1 MKKYDKFIWIIF
13 LIQLVVI
20 TVVLTTS
27 KVDDMT
33 LAKGKMQPFNTG
45 WVLIRE
51 DGSQTELEKLPYNS
65 SSQPGEKI
73 VIKNIIPKE
82 YWGQTISFLSADK
95 TLRITVD
102 GEEIYSFG
110 LNDKRLFG
118 NTPGSVIVFA
128 DIPEDCKAG
137 QIQIEMCSP
146 YANYAT
152 YITSISVAGRDVA
165 ILNFIKQKALDIVM
179 TMIIL
184 IVAVIFI
191 IFAIIQKMSNK
202 NIGGV
207 QYLGIYLF
215 IMSVYYMIETKI
227 PEVFYGNQTL
237 YSNLIFIILMTA
249 PLFLEAYCYES
260 VPGIG
265 KTMLVVM
272 LISSVN
278 VTVQLILQIAGIMDF
293 MEMSIVSHGII
304 VLIIFANVITLG
316 INVQKEK
323 RLEIGIGFIGII
335 CMMLGVFID
344 IMRSYTIKVG
354 DLGKASRYGVCIF
367 AICTL
372 IIYMRGMMQEH
383 VKFVEKAKNDAIVAN
398 VAKSQFLAN
407 MSHEIRTPLN
417 GILGMDSILLEECK
431 DDNLREYAE
440 NIQSAGQ
447 SLLSIINDI
456 LDISKIEAGK
466 LEIMPVEYKL
476 SSVINDCY
484 NIAKVRAESKS
495 LSLKIEVDPKL
506 PSSLLGDDVRIRQII
521 NNFLSNAV
529 KYTKEG
535 EVRLLVGYEQSAE
548 NQIVLIITVK
558 DTGIGI
564 REEDMDKLFNSFTRI
579 EEKRNRSIEGT
590 GLGLKL
596 TQNLVHLMGGE
607 IGVQSEY
614 GKGSEFTAKI
624 PQKVVDSKPVGD
636 FEKRYQQPVNISERK
651 EKTIVAP
658 DAHILV
664 VDDVEINLKVIKGLL
679 KKTHIQIDTAG
690 SGMECLQCVK
700 NNHYNIIF
708 LDHMMPEMDGLETLQ
723 QMKITS
729 DNLNKGTPVIMLT
742 ANATRGARQEY
753 INAGFTDYLTK
764 PVKEESLQAMLKKY
778 LDVNL
783 YCKSDADYRKPD
795 VDYNKSDADYSKPD
809 IQGNDNSEDSRSGKD
824 RNVMQCLKEM
834 PELDVQTGLKYCM
847 DEEIYQDMLH
857 EYIKADKVEAI
868 DKLFAAQD
876 WKNYIIA
883 VHALKSTS
891 LTIGAVSLS
900 ESAKALEFAGKDE
913 KIDYIEDNHKA
924 VMEQYQSLLDKLRNI
939 L

>member
-1 MKKYDKFIWIIF
+1 MKKYDKFIWIVF
-13 LIQLVVI
+13 FIQLVVI

-45 WVLIRE
+45 WVLVRE
-51 DGSQTELEKLPYNS
+51 DGSQTELEELPYNS

-73 VIKNIIPKE
+73 VIKNTIPKE

-146 YANYAT
+146 YANYAA

-165 ILNFIKQKALDIVM
+165 ILNFIKQKALDIVI

-191 IFAIIQKMSNK
+191 ILAIIQKMSNK

-215 IMSVYYMIETKI
+215 LMSIYYLIETKL

-237 YSNLIFIILMTA
+237 YSNLIFIILMTV

-260 VPGIG
+260 IPRIG
-265 KTMLVVM
+265 KIMLVVM

-278 VTVQLILQIAGIMDF
+278 VVVQLIFQIAGIMDF
-293 MEMSIVSHGII
+293 MEMSFVSHIII
-304 VLIIFANVITLG
+304 VLIIIVNSVALGRNVSR
-316 INVQKEK
+316 EK
-323 RLEIGIGFIGII
+323 SLETGIGFIGII
-335 CMMLGVFID
+335 CMMIGVFVD
-344 IMRSYTIKVG
+344 IMRSYIIKVG
-354 DLGKASRYGVCIF
+354 DLGKASRYGVCVF

-372 IIYMRGMMQEH
+372 IIYMRNMMKEH
-383 VKFVEKAKNDAIVAN
+383 VKFVEKAKNDAIAAN

-506 PSSLLGDDVRIRQII
+506 PSSLVGDDVRVRQII

-535 EVRLLVGYEQSAE
+535 EVKLSVGYEQSGE
-548 NQIVLIITVK
+548 NQIMLIITVK

-564 REEDMDKLFNSFTRI
+564 REEDMGKLFNSFTRI
-579 EEKRNRSIEGT
+579 DEKRNRSIEGT

-596 TQNLVHLMGGE
+596 TQNLVCLMGGE

-624 PQKVVDSKPVGD
+624 PQKVIDSKPVGD

-679 KKTHIQIDTAG
+679 KKTHIQIDTAA

-723 QMKITS
+723 QMKIMS
-729 DNLNKGTPVIMLT
+729 DNLNKSTPVIMLT

-795 VDYNKSDADYSKPD
+795 VDYNKSDVDYSKPD

-834 PELDVQTGLKYCM
+834 AELDVQTGLKYCM

-900 ESAKALEFAGKDE
+900 ESAKALEYAGKDE

>member
-1 MKKYDKFIWIIF
+1 MKKYDKFIWIVF
-13 LIQLVVI
+13 FIQLVVI

-33 LAKGKMQPFNTG
+33 LAKGKMQSFNTG
-45 WVLIRE
+45 WVLVRE
-51 DGSQTELEKLPYNS
+51 DGSQTELEELPYNS
-65 SSQPGEKI
+65 SSRPGEKI
-73 VIKNIIPKE
+73 VIKNTIPKE
-82 YWGQTISFLSADK
+82 YWGKTIRFLSADK
-95 TLRITVD
+95 SLRIMVD

-118 NTPGSVIVFA
+118 NTPGSVFVFA
-128 DIPEDCKAG
+128 DIPSECQVG
-137 QIQIEMCSP
+137 EIQIEMCSP
-146 YANYAT
+146 YADYAT
-152 YITSISVAGRDVA
+152 YITDISVARRDVS
-165 ILNFIKQKALDIVM
+165 ILNFIKERALDIILSV
-179 TMIIL
+179 IIL
-184 IVAVIFI
+184 IAAVIFI
-191 IFAIIQKMSNK
+191 ILAIIQKMSNK

-207 QYLGIYLF
+207 QYLGIYLLL
-215 IMSVYYMIETKI
+215 MSVYHMIETKI

-260 VPGIG
+260 IPKIG
-265 KTMLVVM
+265 NIMLGVM

-278 VTVQLILQIAGIMDF
+278 VAVQLILQIAGIMDF
-293 MEMSIVSHGII
+293 MEMAFVSHAII
-304 VLIIFANVITLG
+304 VLIIIVNVVALG
-316 INVQKEK
+316 RNVHIEK
-323 RLEIGIGFIGII
+323 SLETAISFIGII
-335 CMMLGVFID
+335 CMMIGVFID
-344 IMRSYTIKVG
+344 VMRSYIIKVG

-372 IIYMRGMMQEH
+372 IIYMRNMMKEH
-383 VKFVEKAKNDAIVAN
+383 VKFVEKAKNDAIAAN

-407 MSHEIRTPLN
+407 MSHEIRTPMN

-466 LEIMPVEYKL
+466 LEIMPVEYKP
-476 SSVINDCY
+476 SSVINDCF

-495 LSLKIEVDPKL
+495 LSLKIDVDPKL
-506 PSSLLGDDVRIRQII
+506 PSTLVGDDVRIRQII
-521 NNFLSNAV
+521 NNLLSNAV

-535 EVRLLVGYEQSAE
+535 EVRLLVGYERFE
-548 NQIVLIITVK
+548 GNQIVLIITVK

-564 REEDMDKLFNSFTRI
+564 REQDMDKLFNSFTRI

-596 TQNLVHLMGGE
+596 TQNLVCLMGGE

-636 FEKRYQQPVNISERK
+636 FKKRYQHSVNISERK
-651 EKTIVAP
+651 ENSIVAP

-679 KKTHIQIDTAG
+679 KKTHIQIDTVR
-690 SGMECLQCVK
+690 SGMECLQSVK
-700 NNHYNIIF
+700 KNHYDIIF

-723 QMKITS
+723 QMKIMS
-729 DNLNKGTPVIMLT
+729 DNLNKSTPVIMLT

-783 YCKSDADYRKPD
+783 Y
-795 VDYNKSDADYSKPD
+795 SKPD
-809 IQGNDNSEDSRSGKD
+809 ADHSKLDAQVNSNPVDSQSGKD
-824 RNVMQCLKEM
+824 RNVLQCLKEM

-847 DEEIYQDMLH
+847 DEEIYQEMLY
-857 EYIKADKVEAI
+857 EYIKADNVEAI
-868 DKLFAAQD
+868 DQLFAAQD
-876 WKNYIIA
+876 WKNYITA

-913 KIDYIEDNHKA
+913 KMDYIKDNHKS
-924 VMEQYQSLLDKLRNI
+924 VMEQYQSLLNKLRNI

>member
-1 MKKYDKFIWIIF
+1 MKKYDKFIWIVF
-13 LIQLVVI
+13 FIQLVVI
-20 TVVLTTS
+20 TVILTTS

-33 LAKGKMQPFNTG
+33 LAKGKMQSFSTG
-45 WVLIRE
+45 WVLVRE

-65 SSQPGEKI
+65 SSRPGEKI
-73 VIKNIIPKE
+73 VIKNTIPKE
-82 YWGQTISFLSADK
+82 YWGKTIRFLSADK
-95 TLRITVD
+95 SLRIMVD

-118 NTPGSVIVFA
+118 NTPGSVFVFA
-128 DIPEDCKAG
+128 DIPGECQVG
-137 QIQIEMCSP
+137 EIQIEMCSP
-146 YANYAT
+146 YADYAT
-152 YITSISVAGRDVA
+152 YITDISVARRDVS
-165 ILNFIKQKALDIVM
+165 ILNFIKERALDIILSV
-179 TMIIL
+179 IIL
-184 IVAVIFI
+184 IAAVIFI
-191 IFAIIQKMSNK
+191 ILAIIQKMSNK

-207 QYLGIYLF
+207 QYLGIYLLL
-215 IMSVYYMIETKI
+215 MSVYHMIETKI

-260 VPGIG
+260 IPKIG
-265 KTMLVVM
+265 NIMLGVM

-278 VTVQLILQIAGIMDF
+278 VAVQLILQIAGIMDF
-293 MEMSIVSHGII
+293 MEMAFVSHAII
-304 VLIIFANVITLG
+304 VLIIIVNVVALG
-316 INVQKEK
+316 RNVHIEK
-323 RLEIGIGFIGII
+323 SLETAISFIGII
-335 CMMLGVFID
+335 CMMIGVFID
-344 IMRSYTIKVG
+344 IMRSYIIKVG

-372 IIYMRGMMQEH
+372 IIYMRNMMKEH
-383 VKFVEKAKNDAIVAN
+383 VKFVEKAKNDAIAAN

-466 LEIMPVEYKL
+466 LEIMPVEYKP
-476 SSVINDCY
+476 SSVINDCF

-495 LSLKIEVDPKL
+495 LSLKIDVDPKL
-506 PSSLLGDDVRIRQII
+506 PSTLVGDDVRIRQII
-521 NNFLSNAV
+521 NNLLSNAV

-535 EVRLLVGYEQSAE
+535 EVRLLVGYERFE
-548 NQIVLIITVK
+548 GNQIVLIITVK

-679 KKTHIQIDTAG
+679 KKTHIQIDTAA
-690 SGMECLQCVK
+690 SGMECLQYVK

-723 QMKITS
+723 QMKIMS
-729 DNLNKGTPVIMLT
+729 DNLNKSTPVIMLT

-783 YCKSDADYRKPD
+783 Y
-795 VDYNKSDADYSKPD
+795 SKPD
-809 IQGNDNSEDSRSGKD
+809 ADHSKPDAQVNSNPVDSQSGKD
-824 RNVMQCLKEM
+824 RNVLQCLKEM

-847 DEEIYQDMLH
+847 DEEIYQEMLY
-857 EYIKADKVEAI
+857 EYIKADNVEAI

-876 WKNYIIA
+876 WKNYITA